1 MIMMNALSRFFVLAA
16 IVNLPSTAPADQVI
30 LNATRDNTIYREAAG
45 PNAASNGVG
54 DHFTAGTQGSVSALR
69 RGLVRFDLT
78 GLPPSIQVD
87 RVALEL
93 TFQGPTNMEAQ
104 PRVVSLHRLLADWGE
119 GMSNAGAGGSP
130 GSGNGAN
137 ATPGDATWRYQFFDT
152 QPWASYNPAVATS
165 GGGDFTSDS
174 SATAT
179 VGIDPGVLV
188 VWETFRSGAPSGLI
202 ADVEAWLADPAS
214 NFGWLLKG
222 DESVSRTARRF
233 YSKDGANAAFH
244 PRLVV
249 DYTIIPEPASLTMV
263 AGGGLALATALR
275 RKRG

>member
-1 MIMMNALSRFFVLAA
+1 MMKALSRFFVLVA
-16 IVNLPSTAPADQVI
+16 IFSLPSTAPADQVT

-54 DHFTAGTQGSVSALR
+54 DHFVAGTQGSASALR

-93 TFQGPTNMEAQ
+93 TFQGPTNMETQ
-104 PRVVSLHRLLADWGE
+104 SRVVSLHRLLADWGE
-119 GMSNAGAGGSP
+119 GTSNAGPGGTP
-130 GSGNGAN
+130 GAGNGAN
-137 ATPGDATWRYQFFDT
+137 ASTGDATWRYRFFDT
-152 QPWASYNPAVATS
+152 QPWTSYNPAVTTS
-165 GGGDFTSDS
+165 GGGDFASDP
-174 SATAT
+174 SAAAT

-188 VWETFRSGAPSGLI
+188 VWETIRGGAPTGLI

-233 YSKDGANAAFH
+233 YSKDEANAAFH

-249 DYTIIPEPASLTMV
+249 DYTIIPEPATLMMV
-263 AGGGLALATALR
+263 AAGGLALATALR
-275 RKRG
+275 RKRS

>member
-1 MIMMNALSRFFVLAA
+1 MIMMKALSRFFVLTA
-16 IVNLPSTAPADQVI
+16 IVNPSTAPADQVI
-30 LNATRDNTIYREAAG
+30 LNASGDNTIYREAAG

-54 DHFTAGTQGSVSALR
+54 DHFAAGTQGSASALR

-93 TFQGPTNMEAQ
+93 TFQGPTNMETQ
-104 PRVVSLHRLLADWGE
+104 SRVVSLHRLLADWGE
-119 GMSNAGAGGSP
+119 GTSNAGPGGTP
-130 GSGNGAN
+130 GAGNGAN
-137 ATPGDATWRYQFFDT
+137 ASTGDATWRYRFFDT
-152 QPWASYNPAVATS
+152 QPWTSYNPAVTTS
-165 GGGDFTSDS
+165 GGGDFASDP
-174 SATAT
+174 SAAAT

-188 VWETFRSGAPSGLI
+188 VWETIRSGAPSGLI
-202 ADVEAWLADPAS
+202 ADVEAWLADAAS

-233 YSKDGANAAFH
+233 YSKDEANAAFH

-249 DYTIIPEPASLTMV
+249 DYTIIPEPATLMMV
-263 AGGGLALATALR
+263 AAGGLALATALR
-275 RKRG
+275 RMRR

>member
-1 MIMMNALSRFFVLAA
+1 MIMMKALSRFFVLTA
-16 IVNLPSTAPADQVI
+16 IVNPSTAPADQVI
-30 LNATRDNTIYREAAG
+30 FNASGDNTIYREAAG

-54 DHFTAGTQGSVSALR
+54 DHFAAGTQGSASALR

-93 TFQGPTNMEAQ
+93 TFQGPTNMETQ
-104 PRVVSLHRLLADWGE
+104 SRVVSLHRLLANWGE
-119 GMSNAGAGGSP
+119 GTSNAGPGGTP
-130 GSGNGAN
+130 GAGNGAN
-137 ATPGDATWRYQFFDT
+137 ASTGDATWRYRFFDT
-152 QPWASYNPAVATS
+152 QPWTSYNPAVTTS
-165 GGGDFTSDS
+165 GGGDFASDP
-174 SATAT
+174 SAAAT

-188 VWETFRSGAPSGLI
+188 VWETIRSGAPSGLI
-202 ADVEAWLADPAS
+202 ADVEAWLADAAS

-233 YSKDGANAAFH
+233 YSKDEANAAFH

-249 DYTIIPEPASLTMV
+249 DYTIIPEPATLMMV
-263 AGGGLALATALR
+263 AAGGLALATALR
-275 RKRG
+275 RMRR